1 MLEKKEYT
9 QFGETIYSEELDN
22 GLKVKLL
29 PKKSFHKVYGIMST
43 NYGSADNE
51 FVPYGKRYQLST
63 VYGVFLMNFKEAGL
77 EEKFRTDTVVSDKDS
92 GAVVNPHFRQIYL
105 QFP

>member
-29 PKKSFHKVYGIMST
+29 SKKSFHKVYGIMST
-43 NYGSADNE
+43 NYGSADNGYE
-51 FVPYGKRYQLST
+51 SLSSRNCT
-63 VYGVFLMNFKEAGL
+63 F
-77 EEKFRTDTVVSDKDS
+77 FR
-92 GAVVNPHFRQIYL
+92 A
-105 QFP
+105 

>member
-29 PKKSFHKVYGIMST
+29 SKKSFHKVYGIMST

-51 FVPYGKRYQLST
+51 FVPYGKKGYESLSRRNCT
-63 VYGVFLMNFKEAGL
+63 F
-77 EEKFRTDTVVSDKDS
+77 FR
-92 GAVVNPHFRQIYL
+92 A
-105 QFP
+105 

>member
-29 PKKSFHKVYGIMST
+29 SKKSFHKVYGIMST

-51 FVPYGKRYQLST
+51 FVPYGKKGYESLSSRNCT
-63 VYGVFLMNFKEAGL
+63 F
-77 EEKFRTDTVVSDKDS
+77 FR
-92 GAVVNPHFRQIYL
+92 A
-105 QFP
+105 

>member
-51 FVPYGKRYQLST
+51 FVPYGEKT
-63 VYGVFLMNFKEAGL
+63 MKVYSAGIAHFLEHKLF
-77 EEKFRTDTVVSDKDS
+77 EKKCYDAF
-92 GAVVNPHFRQIYL
+92 
-105 QFP
+105 